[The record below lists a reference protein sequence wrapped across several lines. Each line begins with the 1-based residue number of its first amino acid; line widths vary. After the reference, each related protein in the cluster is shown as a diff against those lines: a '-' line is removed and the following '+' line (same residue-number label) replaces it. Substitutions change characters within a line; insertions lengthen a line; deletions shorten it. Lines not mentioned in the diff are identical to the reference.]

1 MAIDISDISDT
12 IQRRTISFYAVLL
25 FLVAPLWSAVPLA
38 WAFVIYALH
47 TGKFWS
53 YSFLGLNL
61 FAVAF
66 LEVLFSVYHFHLTR
80 QLSGPPPNGHG
91 SISEIQVAFERI
103 LKAGLANLPPD
114 GYDEETLDN
123 ERPGSPEEDI
133 VQLEHDDHRAM
144 DFRNTLRTWFGRRP
158 WSSVRLY
165 EVRQWIYWSI
175 FNKNLPELE
184 DLPHAHRAVLD
195 DTVELLQKRLGKRIP
210 EGSDVSCRPILL
222 NLDNATVLWRP
233 FAFYA
238 FTFVTNLC
246 LDHWYQRSHG
256 FFRGNHDGLE
266 YLVRIPKNWKASRD
280 SRPVVFLHGLGL
292 GLFQYHN
299 FLSHMVQE
307 SADRPLLIILQ
318 PHISQNIFHPRYLA
332 PMPRKQ
338 TTKTLASLLAAFGWA
353 DLETNSSS
361 LNTSEDEVNNTLDIQ
376 SRRRS
381 GVTILSHSN
390 GSYCHAWMLKDY
402 PHMVTRSCFVDP
414 VTFCGWEGDV
424 CRNFFYKTCYTG
436 TELLVRY
443 FVGTELGVVNLL
455 QRNFDWS
462 SNSLWY
468 EEIPNARD
476 PSKTLFLLGEKDSI
490 IAPSRVK
497 LYLRSH
503 GIRKG
508 LWCDPNGRHGQALLS
523 GGEGCK
529 VVYEWLKEREC

>member
-1 MAIDISDISDT
+1 MAIDISELPDI

-25 FLVAPLWSAVPLA
+25 FLVAPLWCAVPLA
-38 WAFVIYALH
+38 WAFVIYTLH
-47 TGKFWS
+47 TGRIWS
-53 YSFLGLNL
+53 YSLFGLTF
-61 FAVAF
+61 FAIA
-66 LEVLFSVYHFHLTR
+66 LSEVIFSIYHFHLTR
-80 QLSGPPPNGHG
+80 RLSVPSDNGHG
-91 SISEIQVAFERI
+91 SIPEIQIAFERI
-103 LKAGLANLPPD
+103 LKAGLANLPSN
-114 GYDEETLDN
+114 GYDEETLDE

-133 VQLEHDDHRAM
+133 VQLEQDDHRAI

-158 WSSVRLY
+158 WSTVRLH

-175 FNKNLPELE
+175 FNKDLPELGQI
-184 DLPHAHRAVLD
+184 PQTHRVVLD
-195 DTVELLQKRLGKRIP
+195 DTIELLQKRLGKRIP
-210 EGSDVSCRPILL
+210 EGSDISCRPILL
-222 NLDNATVLWRP
+222 NIDKAVVLWRP
-233 FAFYA
+233 FTFYA
-238 FTFVTNLC
+238 FTAVANLC
-246 LDHWYQRSHG
+246 LDRWYQRNHG
-256 FFRGNHDGLE
+256 FSRGNHDGLE
-266 YLVRIPKNWKASRD
+266 FLVRIPKNWKPLRD
-280 SRPVVFLHGLGL
+280 PRPVVFLHGLGL

-299 FLSHMVQE
+299 FLSHLVQE
-307 SADRPLLIILQ
+307 FRDRPLLVVLQ
-318 PHISQNIFHPRYLA
+318 PHISQQIFHPKYLA

-338 TTKTLASLLAAFGWA
+338 TTKTLATLLVSFDWT
-353 DLETNSSS
+353 DFEPTTNP
-361 LNTSEDEVNNTLDIQ
+361 NTSEDEVTHASVTQ

-381 GVTILSHSN
+381 GVTMLSHSN

-424 CRNFFYKTCYTG
+424 CRNFLYKTCYTG

-455 QRNFDWS
+455 QKNFDWS

-476 PSKTLFLLGEKDSI
+476 PSKTLFLLGDKDSI

-503 GIRKG
+503 GVRKG
-508 LWCDPNGRHGQALLS
+508 LWCDPNGRHGQALLA